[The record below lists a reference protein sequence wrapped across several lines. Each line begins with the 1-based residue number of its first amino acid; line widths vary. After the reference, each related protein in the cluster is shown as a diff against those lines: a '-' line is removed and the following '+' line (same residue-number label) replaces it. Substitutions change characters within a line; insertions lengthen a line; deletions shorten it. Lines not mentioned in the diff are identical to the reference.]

1 MALDQAQRA
10 ELLATPLVATLAV
23 EDGTHRGPLVAP
35 IWYAYRPG
43 GDFVMFTGAGSRK
56 AAAIRLAGRCSLLVQ
71 RDRPTYRYV
80 GVEGTAGLSSADAS
94 VVREIA
100 GRYLTGAAL
109 DDYVAEIVA
118 DPGASVAITLTPRHW
133 VSADI
138 GLGTAD

>member
-1 MALDQAQRA
+1 MALDQAQQH

-23 EDGTHRGPLVAP
+23 ENGSHRGPLVVP
-35 IWYAYRPG
+35 VWYAYRPG
-43 GDFVMFTGAGSRK
+43 GDVVMFTGAASRK

-80 GVEGTAGLSSADAS
+80 GIEGTAGLTPVDAD

-100 GRYLTGAAL
+100 GRYLSGTAL

-118 DPGASVAITLTPRHW
+118 DPGAFVTVTLTPRHW
-133 VSADI
+133 VSAEI
-138 GLGTAD
+138 GL